1 MKGNRL
7 MFDIKENLKT
17 LPDKPGVYLH
27 KNNVGEVIYV
37 GKAVSLKNRVRQYF
51 QSPERLLPKVRAM
64 VSHIEEFEYITT
76 DTEMEA
82 LILECN
88 LIKKYMPKY
97 NVLLRDDKTYP
108 YIKVTLNEEWPRVV
122 KTRRVT
128 GDGGKYYG
136 PYADAGAVNQIVDL
150 LSSVYK
156 LKRCSSQRFPEGHQ
170 PCLNYHIKEC
180 YGVCCG
186 GYSHETYMEAV
197 HSAMEFLAGRDKKLV
212 SDLKAQME
220 QASEALEFEK
230 AAQYRDYL
238 MAIESIQ
245 DKQKVVLSS
254 IGDLDVVLTAAGQE
268 GFHVILFFVRHGK
281 LSGRESFFMGE
292 ALEEDRGTIASAF
305 IQQYYSG
312 NTVIPKEILVE
323 QELADHQL
331 VEQWLTKLR
340 GSNVKIFTPQK
351 GDKKAILDLTRRD
364 VVEMMKVLDDRA
376 RNEQEKTEALVT
388 ALNEFFGVERSGWRL
403 EAYDISN
410 TNGVDSV
417 GAMVVFQDGKPQR
430 RDYRRFKIKTVEGP
444 NDYGSLQ
451 EVLYRRLRR
460 AQKNDPGFSR
470 LPDAIMMDGGKA
482 QVSAVE
488 QVLKAMK
495 IDIPVA
501 GMVKDDHH
509 RTRGLVY
516 GDKEL
521 ELKTEPVLF
530 KCLGAMQEEV
540 HRFAIEYHRGL
551 RNKTMQRSVLDEIEG
566 VGEKRKQA
574 LLSHFGSIEKLSQAS
589 AEEIADVKGMNSAV
603 AERIYTYFHNSV
615 VKSETNVV

>member
-1 MKGNRL
+1 

-27 KNNVGEVIYV
+27 KNNMGEVIYV
-37 GKAVSLKNRVRQYF
+37 GKAVSLRNRVRQYF
-51 QSPERLLPKVRAM
+51 QSPDRVLPKVRAM

-108 YIKVTLNEEWPRVV
+108 YIKVTLNEKWPRIV
-122 KTRRVT
+122 KTRRVLN
-128 GDGGKYYG
+128 DGGKYFG

-156 LKRCSSQRFPEGHQ
+156 LKRCSAQRFPEGHQ

-186 GYSHETYMEAV
+186 GYDREAYMDAV

-212 SDLKAQME
+212 QDLKRQMAE
-220 QASEALEFEK
+220 AAEALEFEK

-238 MAIESIQ
+238 TAVASIQ
-245 DKQKVVLSS
+245 EKQKVVLSS
-254 IGDLDVVLTAAGQE
+254 IGDMDVVLTASGQE
-268 GFHVILFFVRHGK
+268 GVHAILFFVRHGK
-281 LSGRESFFMGE
+281 LSGRESFFMGD
-292 ALEEDRGTIASAF
+292 ALEDDRGAVASAF
-305 IQQYYSG
+305 IRQYYSG

-323 QELADHQL
+323 QDIEDHQL
-331 VEQWLTKLR
+331 VEEWLTQMR
-340 GSNVKIFTPQK
+340 GSSVKIFTPQK
-351 GDKKAILDLTRRD
+351 GDKKAILDLTKRD

-376 RNEQEKTEALVT
+376 RNEQERTDALVA
-388 ALNEFFGVERSGWRL
+388 ALNKVFGVEKTGWRL

-417 GAMVVFQDGKPQR
+417 GAMVVFQNGKPQR
-430 RDYRRFKIKTVEGP
+430 RDYRRFKIRTVEGP

-451 EVLYRRLRR
+451 EVLYRRMRR
-460 AQKNDPGFSR
+460 AQKNDPGFAR

-482 QVSAVE
+482 QVAAVE
-488 QVLKAMK
+488 QVLKAMN
-495 IDIPVA
+495 IRVPVA

-516 GDKEL
+516 GDREL
-521 ELKTEPVLF
+521 DLKTEPALF
-530 KCLGAMQEEV
+530 KCLGTMQEEV

-551 RNKTMQRSVLDEIEG
+551 RNKNMKKSVLDEIEG

-574 LLSHFGSIEKLSQAS
+574 LLAHFGSIEKLSQAQI
-589 AEEIADVKGMNSAV
+589 EEIAAVHGMNTAV
-603 AERIYTYFHNSV
+603 AERIYAYFHNSV
-615 VKSETNVV
+615 V

>member
-1 MKGNRL
+1 
-7 MFDIKENLKT
+7 MFDIRENLKT

-108 YIKVTLNEEWPRVV
+108 YIKVTLNEEWPRIV

-128 GDGGKYYG
+128 GDGSKYFG

-156 LKRCSSQRFPEGHQ
+156 LKRCSAMRFPESHQ

-180 YGVCCG
+180 HGVCCG
-186 GYSHETYMEAV
+186 GYSKEAYMKAV
-197 HSAMEFLAGRDKKLV
+197 QSAMDFLAGKDKKLTTY
-212 SDLKAQME
+212 LKEQME
-220 QASEALEFEK
+220 AASEALEFEK
-230 AAQYRDYL
+230 AAEYRDYL
-238 MAIESIQ
+238 IAVESIME
-245 DKQKVVLSS
+245 KQKVVLSS
-254 IGDLDVVLTAAGQE
+254 IGDMDVVLTAQGTE
-268 GFHVILFFVRHGK
+268 GYHVILFFVRNGK

-292 ALEEDRGTIASAF
+292 ALEEDRAAIASSF

-323 QELADHQL
+323 QELADHDL
-331 VEQWLTKLR
+331 VEQWLTELR

-376 RNEQEKTEALVT
+376 RNEQEKTDALVS
-388 ALNEFFGVERSGWRL
+388 ALNQFFGVEKDVWRL

-417 GAMVVFQDGKPQR
+417 GAMVVFENGKPQR
-430 RDYRRFKIKTVEGP
+430 RDYRRFKIRTIEGP

-460 AQKNDPGFSR
+460 AQKGDPGFSR

-488 QVLKAMK
+488 QVLQAMK

-509 RTRGLVY
+509 RTRGLVH
-516 GDKEL
+516 GDL
-521 ELKTEPVLF
+521 ELDLKEEPTLF
-530 KCLGAMQEEV
+530 KCLGTMQEEV

-551 RNKTMQRSVLDEIEG
+551 RNKQMQRSVLDEIEG

-574 LLSHFGSIEKLSQAS
+574 LLAHFGSIDKLSK
-589 AEEIADVKGMNSAV
+589 AEVVEIAEVEGLNTAV
-603 AERIYTYFHNSV
+603 AERIYAYFHKSV
-615 VKSETNVV
+615 VKQERPVV